1 MQQHEDY
8 PEPPTSAQF
17 RTTRWSVVLR
27 AGAEQLSPTN
37 ERQALE
43 ELCRTYWYP
52 LYSFIRRK
60 GHAPEAA
67 EDLTQGFFLQL
78 FARNSFVLAS
88 EERGRFRTF
97 LLCALNHYLTNQ
109 WQMTQR
115 QKRGGGSV
123 ILSLDVAL
131 AEARFGLEPVTTDTP
146 ERAFD
151 RRWVEVLLGNV
162 LARLR
167 AEAEADGEVDRFD
180 RLKSYLVEDRG
191 ESTFQEIA
199 TSMGCTEAA
208 VKGVVRRLRARFRE
222 ALRGEVAHTVASPD
236 DVEVELRHLIAS
248 I

>member
-1 MQQHEDY
+1 MQQDEEY
-8 PEPPTSAQF
+8 PVPATSAQF

-27 AGAEQLSPTN
+27 AGAEQLSSTL

-60 GHAPEAA
+60 GHAPEVA

-88 EERGRFRTF
+88 QERGRFRTF

-115 QKRGGGSV
+115 QKRGGGAPM
-123 ILSLDVAL
+123 LSLDVAL
-131 AEARFGLEPVTTDTP
+131 AEARFGQEPVTTDTP

-162 LARLR
+162 LTRLR
-167 AEAEADGEVDRFD
+167 SEAEADGEVARFD

-191 ESTFQEIA
+191 DETFQEIA
-199 TSMGCTEAA
+199 TSMGSTEAA
-208 VKGVVRRLRARFRE
+208 VKGVVRRLRARFRVV
-222 ALRGEVAHTVASPD
+222 LREEVAQTVSSSD
-236 DVEVELRHLIAS
+236 EVETELRYLISS

>member
-1 MQQHEDY
+1 M
-8 PEPPTSAQF
+8 
-17 RTTRWSVVLR
+17 R
-27 AGAEQLSPTN
+27 AGAEQLSPAN

-60 GHAPEAA
+60 GHSPEAS

-78 FARNSFVLAS
+78 LARNSFVVAS

-97 LLCALNHYLTNQ
+97 LLSALNHYLTNQ

-115 QKRGGGSV
+115 QKRGGGTLV
-123 ILSLDVAL
+123 LSLDVAM
-131 AEARFGLEPVTTDTP
+131 AEERFGQEPATTDTP

-151 RRWVEVLLGNV
+151 RRWIEVLLGNV

-167 AEAEADGEVDRFD
+167 AEAEADGEIDRFD
-180 RLKSYLVEDRG
+180 CLKSYLVEDRG
-191 ESTFQEIA
+191 EATFQEIA
-199 TSMGCTEAA
+199 TSMGCSEAA

-222 ALRGEVAHTVASPD
+222 VLREEVGHTVATPEE
-236 DVEVELRHLIAS
+236 VEVELRHLIAS

>member
-1 MQQHEDY
+1 MQQDEEY
-8 PEPPTSAQF
+8 QAPATSAQF

-27 AGAEQLSPTN
+27 AGAEQLSPTL

-60 GHAPEAA
+60 GHAPEVA

-78 FARNSFVLAS
+78 LARNSFVLAS

-115 QKRGGGSV
+115 QKRGSGV
-123 ILSLDVAL
+123 LMLSLDVAL
-131 AEARFGLEPVTTDTP
+131 AESRFGQEPVTTDSP
-146 ERAFD
+146 ERVFD

-167 AEAEADGEVDRFD
+167 SEAEADGEVARFD
-180 RLKSYLVEDRG
+180 RLKSFLVEDQG
-191 ESTFQEIA
+191 DETFQEIA
-199 TSMGCTEAA
+199 TSLGSTEAA
-208 VKGVVRRLRARFRE
+208 V
-222 ALRGEVAHTVASPD
+222 
-236 DVEVELRHLIAS
+236 
-248 I
+248 